1 MVRGGVCPGDRADD
15 VEVLEQSYTL
25 RRSEVRGRQIQSLHS
40 GDGYPGLT
48 GLQHHHHRVDVRDG
62 DTGVF
67 TKAPGEDR
75 EAIEWE
81 KNDSVRVRAKKANG
95 HHSSGLGLFKLE
107 L

>member
-67 TKAPGEDR
+67 TKAPGEYR
-75 EAIEWE
+75 EAIE
-81 KNDSVRVRAKKANG
+81 
-95 HHSSGLGLFKLE
+95 
-107 L
+107 